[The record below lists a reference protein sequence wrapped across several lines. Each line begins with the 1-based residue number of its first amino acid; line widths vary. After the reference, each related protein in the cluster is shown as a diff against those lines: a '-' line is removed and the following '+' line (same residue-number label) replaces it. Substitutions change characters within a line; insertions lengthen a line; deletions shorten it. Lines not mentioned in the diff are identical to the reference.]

1 MRAYERDFLRLG
13 RTDSGRSRLG
23 ALPAIRPRIRR
34 SSRMSPV
41 EYKPERPRNW
51 IRDIL
56 VGVAASLGS
65 DLVRALVQAAV
76 HLLG

>member
-1 MRAYERDFLRLG
+1 
-13 RTDSGRSRLG
+13 
-23 ALPAIRPRIRR
+23 
-34 SSRMSPV
+34 MSHI
-41 EYKPERPRNW
+41 EYKPERPHTW
-51 IRDIL
+51 VRDIF

>member
-1 MRAYERDFLRLG
+1 
-13 RTDSGRSRLG
+13 
-23 ALPAIRPRIRR
+23 
-34 SSRMSPV
+34 MSPV
-41 EYKPERPRNW
+41 EYKPERPRTLV
-51 IRDIL
+51 RDIL

>member
-1 MRAYERDFLRLG
+1 
-13 RTDSGRSRLG
+13 
-23 ALPAIRPRIRR
+23 
-34 SSRMSPV
+34 MSPV